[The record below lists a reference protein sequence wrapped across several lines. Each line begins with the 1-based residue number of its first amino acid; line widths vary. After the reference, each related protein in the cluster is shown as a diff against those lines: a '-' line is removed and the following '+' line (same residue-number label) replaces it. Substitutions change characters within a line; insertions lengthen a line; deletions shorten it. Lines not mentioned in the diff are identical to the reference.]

1 LTTIVSIKRYQKYMA
16 VTSAGRKPVVS
27 KKARTIL
34 ADQVYRQ
41 SKKGICKRKIGLA
54 KSGNQS

>member
-1 LTTIVSIKRYQKYMA
+1 MSISRYQKYIA
-16 VTSAGRKPVVS
+16 ATSAGRKPVVS
-27 KKARTIL
+27 KKARTRL

-41 SKKGICKRKIGLA
+41 SIKGICKRKIGLA